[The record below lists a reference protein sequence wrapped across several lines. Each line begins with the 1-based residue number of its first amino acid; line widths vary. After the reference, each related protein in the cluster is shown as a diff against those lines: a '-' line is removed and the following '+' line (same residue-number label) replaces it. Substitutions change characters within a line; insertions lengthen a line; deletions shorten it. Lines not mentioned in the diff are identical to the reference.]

1 MYTLF
6 AAIVP
11 VFIIILIGMAVERT
25 SLIPE
30 SAGQVLG
37 IFVVNV
43 AMPCLLFHA
52 MSQVTVEQLAQ
63 GGWWLVQVA
72 AQLIFFAVFF
82 AIDRLCGCSFGACVI
97 SGISVGFPNAAFVGL
112 PVVMSLMP
120 GNSEALTVAGLC
132 LVATNING
140 VLAPVALG
148 AWNRKRRGEKTEG
161 SAAKR
166 FLAGLK
172 FFVLGNPVACATLLG
187 VLVALLHIH
196 IWEPLDKAIKMVGM
210 LAPACMLFSL
220 GFGLRAKFVRALSGG
235 MGVLLHS
242 LMISTVKLVLF
253 PAFTWA
259 GLAFMGYTGVWL
271 AVPVIIAS
279 TGCAVVCSVFGEV
292 YGASPE
298 ESAMTVAIT
307 NIVSFFSLLTAIWL
321 LQQQGVTF

>member
-1 MYTLF
+1 M
-6 AAIVP
+6 
-11 VFIIILIGMAVERT
+11 
-25 SLIPE
+25 
-30 SAGQVLG
+30 
-37 IFVVNV
+37 
-43 AMPCLLFHA
+43 
-52 MSQVTVEQLAQ
+52 
-63 GGWWLVQVA
+63 
-72 AQLIFFAVFF
+72 
-82 AIDRLCGCSFGACVI
+82 
-97 SGISVGFPNAAFVGL
+97 
-112 PVVMSLMP
+112 
-120 GNSEALTVAGLC
+120 
-132 LVATNING
+132 
-140 VLAPVALG
+140 LAPVALG